1 MNSTPTFVAS
11 HGPCV
16 TLVRELIGG
25 IYFGKPKGFGVD
37 DAGNKTGFNTM
48 IYSVPE
54 IERIARVGFETAK
67 KRSNRLCSVEKS
79 NVLEVSQARSPYTGP
94 HTTAFAW

>member
-11 HGPCV
+11 YCGPS

-94 HTTAFAW
+94 HTTPSAW